1 MKILIVN
8 TFDTNGGAARAAF
21 RLHEALLSQGVN
33 STMLVTHKEGD
44 NFRVIQQFSRLGK
57 VFNQIQLLLTN
68 ILINRYKKRS
78 KSLFSSSWIPFS
90 NFSSVINRLDPDI
103 VHLHWISG
111 GMLNFSELLKI
122 KAPIVWSLHDMWSFT
137 GGCHYDKN
145 CGNYLKECGYCP
157 ILGSNTEN
165 DLSSK
170 IFKHKKRIL
179 SKVTNLTIVGL
190 SNWLKDCAEKSSL
203 LKDSTVV
210 NLPNPI
216 NTNLYRP
223 LGREHSRNLWSLPKD
238 KKLVLFG
245 AVGAMSDSR
254 KGFKQLSEAL
264 KVLPDKNIEFV
275 IFGSS
280 KPEYDDVFDIKTHYA
295 GVLKDDM
302 SLVTLYNAVDVMV
315 VPSLQENLSNA
326 IMESLSCGT
335 PVVGFD
341 IGGNKDMILHKV
353 NGYLAKPFNKQD
365 LANGISWVLNSSN
378 YEEIRCNSRKKVLN
392 EFSNDVVGKKY
403 IKLYEDI
410 IK

>member
-1 MKILIVN
+1 
-8 TFDTNGGAARAAF
+8 
-21 RLHEALLSQGVN
+21 
-33 STMLVTHKEGD
+33 MLVTHKEGD

-157 ILGSNTEN
+157 ILGSNSEN
-165 DLSSK
+165 DLSRK

-223 LGREHSRNLWSLPKD
+223 SGREHSRNLWSLPKD

-254 KGFKQLSEAL
+254 KGFKELSEAL

-280 KPEYDDVFDIKTHYA
+280 KPEYDDVFEIKTHYV
-295 GVLKDDM
+295 GVLKDDL
-302 SLVTLYNAVDVMV
+302 SIVTLYNAVDVMV

-365 LANGISWVLNSSN
+365 LADGISWVLNSSN
-378 YEEIRCNSRKKVLN
+378 YEEIRFNSRKKVLN